1 MRVGKIRVGKKV
13 KKSEQNKSTIYLD
26 FMPKFW

>member
-1 MRVGKIRVGKKV
+1 MANEIRVGKIKV